1 MARLRV
7 VIVAVLLALA
17 VAPPAVASVAP
28 APAVLADWDWD
39 WDAFKKYWRRQL
51 GKTAGIAGVVTC
63 VVGVGALIIMSAR
76 KKT

>member
-1 MARLRV
+1 MAGLRTF
-7 VIVAVLLALA
+7 VAALMLALA
-17 VAPPAVASVAP
+17 VAPPAAAAP
-28 APAVLADWDWD
+28 PAVLAADWDWD